1 MKIAKEGAPVYEQK
15 GAVYA
20 AESAEG
26 AIFPKGTLRS
36 GNGGFFIK
44 RMRD

>member
-1 MKIAKEGAPVYEQK
+1 VKIAKEGAPVYEQK

-36 GNGGFFIK
+36 GNGAG
-44 RMRD
+44 